1 MKLKGVTGVF
11 MNLFLFW
18 TITGFSQTDTLQNAE
33 EEMDFSQFAGDAEVS
48 TAKLDDGVKRFCT
61 SKITG
66 ISPTKLISLG
76 YDFQSPYTLTTNEK
90 LPNALESSIQATH
103 GLRLAA
109 NFPVISRNAIT
120 INLGLT
126 YLESNY
132 ALASGPSNPLAYSLD
147 QSALRSTGLNLTIFK
162 PLNEKHFILVN
173 SSHDL
178 NGDYRLNEWQN
189 PKYIKHSV
197 LAVFGWKKHDRRQF
211 GIGVART
218 YRVGEVN
225 YIPVILYNYT
235 SRNGK
240 WGIESFL
247 PARFHYRRTFSPRS
261 MLFAGFELEGNSYR
275 LRNRDG
281 AFNSSTNTYSNLELR
296 RSELRFRLVYE
307 RSLYKFLWISIQA
320 GYRYNYSFN
329 VDDGEFFRGFFGE
342 QTYVMENKLSN
353 PFYTNISLN
362 LVSP

>member
-1 MKLKGVTGVF
+1 MTWRYLCSSVF
-11 MNLFLFW
+11 LSVL
-18 TITGFSQTDTLQNAE
+18 TYFSVSAQNDSIQSGE
-33 EEMDFSQFAGDAEVS
+33 GEIDFSQFAGEAEVS
-48 TAKLDDGVKRFCT
+48 TENLKDGIKRFCT
-61 SKITG
+61 AKITG

-76 YDFQSPYTLTTNEK
+76 YDFQSGYSLEANEN
-90 LPNALESSIQATH
+90 LPISSTDKIQATH

-120 INLGLT
+120 INFGLT
-126 YLESNY
+126 YMESNY
-132 ALASGPSNPLAYSLD
+132 AINNGGNNPLSYSFN
-147 QSALRSTGLNLTIFK
+147 QSALRSTGINLTVFK
-162 PLNEKHFILVN
+162 PINEKHFILIN
-173 SSHDL
+173 TSHDL

-197 LAVFGWKKHDRRQF
+197 LGVFGWKKHDRRQF

-275 LRNRDG
+275 LKNRDG
-281 AFNSSTNTYSNLELR
+281 VFTNNFSNLELR

-307 RSLYKFLWISIQA
+307 RSIYKFLWISIQA
-320 GYRYNYSFN
+320 GYRYNYKFN
-329 VDDGEFFRGFFGE
+329 VDEGEFFRGFFGKQE
-342 QTYVMENKLSN
+342 FVMENKLSN

>member
-1 MKLKGVTGVF
+1 MGLALASLNVSSQNDSISKG
-11 MNLFLFW
+11 
-18 TITGFSQTDTLQNAE
+18 E
-33 EEMDFSQFAGDAEVS
+33 EEIDFSQFSGDAEVS
-48 TAKLDDGVKRFCT
+48 TAKLNDGVKRFCT
-61 SKITG
+61 AKITG

-76 YDFQSPYTLTTNEK
+76 YDFQSSYTLTANEN
-90 LPNALESSIQATH
+90 LATPSSDKISATH

-109 NFPVISRNAIT
+109 NFPIISRNALT
-120 INLGLT
+120 INLGFT
-126 YLESNY
+126 YMESNY
-132 ALASGPSNPLAYSLD
+132 SFNKSIPTNPLSSSLN
-147 QSALRSTGLNLTIFK
+147 QSALRSTGINLTVFK
-162 PLNEKHFILVN
+162 PLNEKHFILIN

-197 LAVFGWKKHDRRQF
+197 LGVFGWKKHDRRQF

-225 YIPVILYNYT
+225 YIPVVLYNYT
-235 SRNGK
+235 SKNGK
-240 WGIESFL
+240 WGIESIL

-275 LRNRDG
+275 LRNRG
-281 AFNSSTNTYSNLELR
+281 GVFNTAQTQYSSLELR
-296 RSELRFRLVYE
+296 RSELRLRLVYE

-320 GYRYNYSFN
+320 GYRYNYKFN
-329 VDDGEFFRGFFGE
+329 VDEGEFFRGFVGK
-342 QTYVMENKLSN
+342 QTYVMENKITN
-353 PFYTNISLN
+353 PFYANISLN